1 MVDDAR
7 GPDEKV
13 QDQDS
18 VVIGQLILWKFEIRD
33 WSLRKS
39 PTIDVFGLASLDN
52 FRRWLIRNWLVVTRS
67 VG

>member
-18 VVIGQLILWKFEIRD
+18 VVIGQLILWKFETRIR
-33 WSLRKS
+33 SLRKS
-39 PTIDVFGLASLDN
+39 PTINGFGDWLAALDD
-52 FRRWLIRNWLVVTRS
+52 FRNWLIREAA
-67 VG
+67 